1 MKSAGKNETLTN
13 RKAVMLMMT
22 AMVAVMMILLAVF
35 WLSESQ
41 QIRIRAEKSIRQ
53 TMVNEAYEDRTLP
66 PAYEFYTEELAEGIL
81 NEAETDLLNH
91 YNENRSQYMSGNIY
105 SFTGNGHYMYFTP
118 INAARRGDEFISE
131 DERLILYTDVSY
143 SVHALHS
150 SLVIMALGAALS
162 VLLLFF
168 ISRRLL
174 ILLEKKDTSMRNFFA
189 NASHELKTPLMAIRG
204 NVDGIRSGYVEPE
217 KAYDVI
223 EKETERMSALIGSI
237 LDLSKLDSGAVHMEV
252 TMNDVREILYDAA
265 GIILPEADKRGIQVN
280 IEAAEPLFMECDE
293 RMIFSTFSNILTNAL
308 RYAERE
314 ISVRIEKQDKTIIRF
329 INDGVPISDEEIAH
343 IFDRSPGITG
353 LSLLLSYEDGKICG
367 RIVATSWLVHVRRQR
382 EKTVSLLYQASLK
395 YIESEDRRYYR
406 A

>member
-22 AMVAVMMILLAVF
+22 ALVAVIMILLAVF

-41 QIRIRAEKSIRQ
+41 EIRIRAEKSIRQ

-66 PAYEFYTEELAEGIL
+66 PAYELYTEDLAEGIL

-91 YNENRSQYMSGNIY
+91 YNENRSQYMSGSIY

-150 SLVIMALGAALS
+150 SLVIMALGAVLS

-174 ILLEKKDTSMRNFFA
+174 ILLEKKDNGMRNFFA

-314 ISVRIEKQDKTIIRF
+314 ISVRIEKQDKIIIRF

-343 IFDRSPGITG
+343 IFDRFYKGDKGQTG
-353 LSLLLSYEDGKICG
+353 LGMALAQEYVNLHGGEISA
-367 RIVATSWLVHVRRQR
+367 VARDNRTEFV
-382 EKTVSLLYQASLK
+382 
-395 YIESEDRRYYR
+395 III
-406 A
+406 

>member
-22 AMVAVMMILLAVF
+22 ALVAVIMILLAVF

-41 QIRIRAEKSIRQ
+41 EIRIRAEKSIRQ
-53 TMVNEAYEDRTLP
+53 TMVNKAYEDRTLP

-174 ILLEKKDTSMRNFFA
+174 ILLEKKDNGMRNFFA

-314 ISVRIEKQDKTIIRF
+314 ISVRIEKQDKIIIRF

-343 IFDRSPGITG
+343 IFDRFYKGDKGQTG
-353 LSLLLSYEDGKICG
+353 LGMARGEISAAARDNRTEFVI
-367 RIVATSWLVHVRRQR
+367 I
-382 EKTVSLLYQASLK
+382 
-395 YIESEDRRYYR
+395 I
-406 A
+406 

>member
-66 PAYEFYTEELAEGIL
+66 PAYELYTEDLAEGIL

-91 YNENRSQYMSGNIY
+91 YNENRSQYMSGSIY

-118 INAARRGDEFISE
+118 INAARRGDELISE

-168 ISRRLL
+168 
-174 ILLEKKDTSMRNFFA
+174 
-189 NASHELKTPLMAIRG
+189 IRG

-343 IFDRSPGITG
+343 IFDRFYKGDKGQTG
-353 LSLLLSYEDGKICG
+353 LGMALAQEYVNLHGGEISAAARDNRTEFVI
-367 RIVATSWLVHVRRQR
+367 I
-382 EKTVSLLYQASLK
+382 
-395 YIESEDRRYYR
+395 I
-406 A
+406 

>member
-22 AMVAVMMILLAVF
+22 ALVAVIMILLAVF

-41 QIRIRAEKSIRQ
+41 EIRIRAEKSIRQ

-150 SLVIMALGAALS
+150 SLVIMALGAVLS

-174 ILLEKKDTSMRNFFA
+174 ILLEKKDNGMRNFFA

-252 TMNDVREILYDAA
+252 TMNDVREILYDAV

-280 IEAAEPLFMECDE
+280 IEAAEPLLMECDE

-314 ISVRIEKQDKTIIRF
+314 ISVRIEKQDKIIIRF

-343 IFDRSPGITG
+343 IFDRFYKGDKGQTG
-353 LSLLLSYEDGKICG
+353 LG
-367 RIVATSWLVHVRRQR
+367 VALAQEYVNLHGGEISAAARDNRTEFV
-382 EKTVSLLYQASLK
+382 
-395 YIESEDRRYYR
+395 III
-406 A
+406 

>member
-22 AMVAVMMILLAVF
+22 ALVAVIMILLAVF

-41 QIRIRAEKSIRQ
+41 EIRIRAEKSIRQ

-150 SLVIMALGAALS
+150 SLVIMALGAVLS

-174 ILLEKKDTSMRNFFA
+174 ILLEKKDNGMRNFFA

-204 NVDGIRSGYVEPE
+204 NVDGIRSGYVEPD

-314 ISVRIEKQDKTIIRF
+314 ISVRIEKQDKIIIRF

-343 IFDRSPGITG
+343 IFDRFYKGDKGQTG
-353 LSLLLSYEDGKICG
+353 LGMALAQEYVNLHGGEISA
-367 RIVATSWLVHVRRQR
+367 VARDNRTEFV
-382 EKTVSLLYQASLK
+382 
-395 YIESEDRRYYR
+395 III
-406 A
+406 

>member
-41 QIRIRAEKSIRQ
+41 EIRIRAEKSIRQ

-91 YNENRSQYMSGNIY
+91 YNENRSQYMSGSIY
-105 SFTGNGHYMYFTP
+105 SFTENGHYMYFTP

-174 ILLEKKDTSMRNFFA
+174 ILLEKKDNGMRNFFA

-314 ISVRIEKQDKTIIRF
+314 ISVRIEKQDKIIIRF

-343 IFDRSPGITG
+343 IFDRFYKGDKGQTG
-353 LSLLLSYEDGKICG
+353 LG
-367 RIVATSWLVHVRRQR
+367 VALAQEYVNLHGGEISAAARDNRTEFV
-382 EKTVSLLYQASLK
+382 
-395 YIESEDRRYYR
+395 III
-406 A
+406 

>member
-22 AMVAVMMILLAVF
+22 ALVAVIMILLAVF

-41 QIRIRAEKSIRQ
+41 EIRIRAEKSIRQ
-53 TMVNEAYEDRTLP
+53 TMVNVAYEDRTLP

-91 YNENRSQYMSGNIY
+91 YNENRSQYMSGSIY

-143 SVHALHS
+143 SVNALHS

-174 ILLEKKDTSMRNFFA
+174 ILLEKKDNGMRNFFA

-314 ISVRIEKQDKTIIRF
+314 ISVRIEKQDKIIIRF

-343 IFDRSPGITG
+343 IFDRFYKGDKGQTG
-353 LSLLLSYEDGKICG
+353 LGMALAQEYVNLHGGEISAAARDNRTEFVI
-367 RIVATSWLVHVRRQR
+367 I
-382 EKTVSLLYQASLK
+382 
-395 YIESEDRRYYR
+395 I
-406 A
+406 

>member
-174 ILLEKKDTSMRNFFA
+174 ILLEKKDNGMRNFFA

-314 ISVRIEKQDKTIIRF
+314 ISVRIEKQDKIIIRF

-343 IFDRSPGITG
+343 IFDRFYKGDKGQTG
-353 LSLLLSYEDGKICG
+353 LG
-367 RIVATSWLVHVRRQR
+367 VALAQEYVNLHGGEISAVARDNRTEFV
-382 EKTVSLLYQASLK
+382 
-395 YIESEDRRYYR
+395 III
-406 A
+406 

>member
-41 QIRIRAEKSIRQ
+41 EIRIRAEKSIRQ
-53 TMVNEAYEDRTLP
+53 TMVNVAYEDRTLP

-174 ILLEKKDTSMRNFFA
+174 ILLEKKDNGMRNFFA

-314 ISVRIEKQDKTIIRF
+314 ISVRIEKQDKIIIRF

-343 IFDRSPGITG
+343 IFDRFYKGDKGQTG
-353 LSLLLSYEDGKICG
+353 LGMALAQEYVNLHGGEISAAARDNRTEFVI
-367 RIVATSWLVHVRRQR
+367 I
-382 EKTVSLLYQASLK
+382 
-395 YIESEDRRYYR
+395 I
-406 A
+406 

>member
-41 QIRIRAEKSIRQ
+41 EIRIRAEKSIRQ
-53 TMVNEAYEDRTLP
+53 TMVNKAYEDRTLP

-91 YNENRSQYMSGNIY
+91 YNENRSQYMSGSIY
-105 SFTGNGHYMYFTP
+105 SFTENGHYMYFTP

-174 ILLEKKDTSMRNFFA
+174 ILLEKKDNGMRNFFA

-343 IFDRSPGITG
+343 IFDRFYKGDKGQTG
-353 LSLLLSYEDGKICG
+353 LGMALAQEYVNLHGGEISAAARDNRTEFVI
-367 RIVATSWLVHVRRQR
+367 I
-382 EKTVSLLYQASLK
+382 
-395 YIESEDRRYYR
+395 I
-406 A
+406 

>member
-41 QIRIRAEKSIRQ
+41 EIRIRAEKSIRQ
-53 TMVNEAYEDRTLP
+53 TMVNEEYEDRTLP
-66 PAYEFYTEELAEGIL
+66 PAYDFYTEELAEGIL

-91 YNENRSQYMSGNIY
+91 YNENRSQYMSGSIY

-174 ILLEKKDTSMRNFFA
+174 ILLEKKDNGMRNFFA

-265 GIILPEADKRGIQVN
+265 GIIRPEADKRGVQVN

-343 IFDRSPGITG
+343 IFDRFYKGDKGQTG
-353 LSLLLSYEDGKICG
+353 LGMALAQEYVNLHGGEISAAARDNRTEFVI
-367 RIVATSWLVHVRRQR
+367 I
-382 EKTVSLLYQASLK
+382 
-395 YIESEDRRYYR
+395 I
-406 A
+406 

>member
-91 YNENRSQYMSGNIY
+91 YNENRSQYMSGSIY

-343 IFDRSPGITG
+343 IFDRFYKGDKGQTG
-353 LSLLLSYEDGKICG
+353 LG
-367 RIVATSWLVHVRRQR
+367 VALAQEYVNLHGGEISAAARDNRTEFV
-382 EKTVSLLYQASLK
+382 
-395 YIESEDRRYYR
+395 III
-406 A
+406 

>member
-41 QIRIRAEKSIRQ
+41 EIRIRAEKSIRQ

-91 YNENRSQYMSGNIY
+91 YNENRSQYMSGSIY

-314 ISVRIEKQDKTIIRF
+314 ISVRIEKQDKIIIRF

-343 IFDRSPGITG
+343 IFDRFYKGDKGQTG
-353 LSLLLSYEDGKICG
+353 LG
-367 RIVATSWLVHVRRQR
+367 VALAQEYVNLHGGEISAAARDNRTEFV
-382 EKTVSLLYQASLK
+382 
-395 YIESEDRRYYR
+395 III
-406 A
+406 

>member
-22 AMVAVMMILLAVF
+22 AMVAVMMILLAAF

-41 QIRIRAEKSIRQ
+41 EIRIRAEKSIRQ

-174 ILLEKKDTSMRNFFA
+174 ILLEKKDNGMRNFFA

-314 ISVRIEKQDKTIIRF
+314 ISVRIEKQDKIIIRF

-343 IFDRSPGITG
+343 IFDRFYKGDKGQTG
-353 LSLLLSYEDGKICG
+353 LGMALAQEYVNLHGGEISAAARDNRTEFVI
-367 RIVATSWLVHVRRQR
+367 I
-382 EKTVSLLYQASLK
+382 
-395 YIESEDRRYYR
+395 I
-406 A
+406 

>member
-41 QIRIRAEKSIRQ
+41 EIRIRAEKSIRQ

-66 PAYEFYTEELAEGIL
+66 PAYELYTEDLAEGIL

-91 YNENRSQYMSGNIY
+91 YNENRSQYMSGSIY

-150 SLVIMALGAALS
+150 SLVIMALGAVLS

-174 ILLEKKDTSMRNFFA
+174 ILLEKKDNGMRNFFA

-343 IFDRSPGITG
+343 IFDRFYKGDKGQTG
-353 LSLLLSYEDGKICG
+353 LGMALAQEYVNLHGGEISAAARDNRTEFVI
-367 RIVATSWLVHVRRQR
+367 I
-382 EKTVSLLYQASLK
+382 
-395 YIESEDRRYYR
+395 I
-406 A
+406 

>member
-22 AMVAVMMILLAVF
+22 ALVAVIMILLAVF

-41 QIRIRAEKSIRQ
+41 EIRIRAEKSIRQ

-150 SLVIMALGAALS
+150 SLVIMALGAVLS

-174 ILLEKKDTSMRNFFA
+174 ILLEKKDNGMRNFFA

-314 ISVRIEKQDKTIIRF
+314 ISVRIEKQDKIIIRF

-343 IFDRSPGITG
+343 IFDRFYKGDKGQTG
-353 LSLLLSYEDGKICG
+353 LGNLHGGEISAAARDNRTEFVI
-367 RIVATSWLVHVRRQR
+367 I
-382 EKTVSLLYQASLK
+382 
-395 YIESEDRRYYR
+395 I
-406 A
+406 

>member
-22 AMVAVMMILLAVF
+22 ALVAVIMILLAVF

-41 QIRIRAEKSIRQ
+41 EIRIRAEKSIRQ

-150 SLVIMALGAALS
+150 SLVIMALGAVLS

-174 ILLEKKDTSMRNFFA
+174 ILLEKKDNGMRNFFA

-237 LDLSKLDSGAVHMEV
+237 LDLSKLDSGDVHMEV

-314 ISVRIEKQDKTIIRF
+314 ISVRIEKQDKIIIRF

-343 IFDRSPGITG
+343 IFDRFYKGDKGQTG
-353 LSLLLSYEDGKICG
+353 LGMALAQEYVNLHGGEISA
-367 RIVATSWLVHVRRQR
+367 VARDNRTEFV
-382 EKTVSLLYQASLK
+382 
-395 YIESEDRRYYR
+395 III
-406 A
+406 

>member
-41 QIRIRAEKSIRQ
+41 EIRIRAEKSIRQ
-53 TMVNEAYEDRTLP
+53 TMVNKAYEDRTLP
-66 PAYEFYTEELAEGIL
+66 PAYELYTEDLAEGIL

-91 YNENRSQYMSGNIY
+91 YNENRSQYMSGSIY

-252 TMNDVREILYDAA
+252 TMNDVREILYDAV

-314 ISVRIEKQDKTIIRF
+314 ISVRIEKQDKIIIRF

-343 IFDRSPGITG
+343 IFDRFYKGDKGQTG
-353 LSLLLSYEDGKICG
+353 LG
-367 RIVATSWLVHVRRQR
+367 VALAQEYVNLHGGEISAAARDNRTEFV
-382 EKTVSLLYQASLK
+382 
-395 YIESEDRRYYR
+395 III
-406 A
+406 

>member
-41 QIRIRAEKSIRQ
+41 EIRIRAEKSIRQ

-91 YNENRSQYMSGNIY
+91 YNENRSQYMSGSIY

-174 ILLEKKDTSMRNFFA
+174 ILLEKKDNGMRNFFA

-314 ISVRIEKQDKTIIRF
+314 ISVRIEKQDKIIIRF

-343 IFDRSPGITG
+343 IFDRFYKGDKGQTG
-353 LSLLLSYEDGKICG
+353 LGMAL
-367 RIVATSWLVHVRRQR
+367 AQR
-382 EKTVSLLYQASLK
+382 PG
-395 YIESEDRRYYR
+395 
-406 A
+406 

>member
-22 AMVAVMMILLAVF
+22 ALVAVIMILLAVF

-41 QIRIRAEKSIRQ
+41 EIRIRAEKSIRQ

-91 YNENRSQYMSGNIY
+91 YNENRSQYMSGSIY

-143 SVHALHS
+143 SVNALHS

-314 ISVRIEKQDKTIIRF
+314 ISVRIEKQDKIIIRF

-343 IFDRSPGITG
+343 IFDRFYKGDKGQTG
-353 LSLLLSYEDGKICG
+353 LG
-367 RIVATSWLVHVRRQR
+367 VALAQEYVNLHGGEISAVARDNRTEFV
-382 EKTVSLLYQASLK
+382 
-395 YIESEDRRYYR
+395 III
-406 A
+406 

>member
-22 AMVAVMMILLAVF
+22 ALVAVIMILLAVF

-41 QIRIRAEKSIRQ
+41 EIRIRAEKSIRQ

-66 PAYEFYTEELAEGIL
+66 PAYELYTEDLAEGIL

-91 YNENRSQYMSGNIY
+91 YNENRSQYMSGSIY

-150 SLVIMALGAALS
+150 SLVIMALGAVLS

-174 ILLEKKDTSMRNFFA
+174 ILLEKKDNGMRNFFA

-314 ISVRIEKQDKTIIRF
+314 ISVRIEKQDKIIIRF

-343 IFDRSPGITG
+343 IFDRFYKGDKGQTG
-353 LSLLLSYEDGKICG
+353 LGMALAQEYVNLHGGEISAAARDNRTEFVI
-367 RIVATSWLVHVRRQR
+367 I
-382 EKTVSLLYQASLK
+382 
-395 YIESEDRRYYR
+395 I
-406 A
+406 

>member
-41 QIRIRAEKSIRQ
+41 EIRIRAEKSIRQ

-150 SLVIMALGAALS
+150 SLVIMALGAVLS

-174 ILLEKKDTSMRNFFA
+174 ILLEKKDNGMRNFFA

-314 ISVRIEKQDKTIIRF
+314 ISVRIEKQDKIIIRF

-343 IFDRSPGITG
+343 IFDRFYKGDKGQTG
-353 LSLLLSYEDGKICG
+353 LG
-367 RIVATSWLVHVRRQR
+367 VALAQEYVNLHGGEISAVARDNRTEFV
-382 EKTVSLLYQASLK
+382 
-395 YIESEDRRYYR
+395 III
-406 A
+406 

>member
-41 QIRIRAEKSIRQ
+41 EIRIRAEKSIRQ

-91 YNENRSQYMSGNIY
+91 YNENRSQYMSGSIY

-174 ILLEKKDTSMRNFFA
+174 ILLEKKDTGMRNFFA

-314 ISVRIEKQDKTIIRF
+314 ISVRIEKQDKIIIRF

-343 IFDRSPGITG
+343 IFDRFYKGDKGQTG
-353 LSLLLSYEDGKICG
+353 LGMALAQEYVNLHGGEISAAARDNRTEFVI
-367 RIVATSWLVHVRRQR
+367 I
-382 EKTVSLLYQASLK
+382 
-395 YIESEDRRYYR
+395 I
-406 A
+406 

>member
-41 QIRIRAEKSIRQ
+41 EIRIRAEKSIRQ

-91 YNENRSQYMSGNIY
+91 YNDNRSQYMSGSIY

-174 ILLEKKDTSMRNFFA
+174 ILLEKKDNGMRNFFA

-343 IFDRSPGITG
+343 IFDRFYKGDKGQTG
-353 LSLLLSYEDGKICG
+353 LGMALAQEYVNLHGGEISAAARDNRTEFVI
-367 RIVATSWLVHVRRQR
+367 I
-382 EKTVSLLYQASLK
+382 
-395 YIESEDRRYYR
+395 I
-406 A
+406 

>member
-41 QIRIRAEKSIRQ
+41 EIRIRAEKSIRQ

-174 ILLEKKDTSMRNFFA
+174 ILLEKKDNGMRNFFA

-343 IFDRSPGITG
+343 IFDRFYKGDKGQTG
-353 LSLLLSYEDGKICG
+353 LGMALAQEYVNLHGGEISA
-367 RIVATSWLVHVRRQR
+367 ATRDNRTEFV
-382 EKTVSLLYQASLK
+382 
-395 YIESEDRRYYR
+395 III
-406 A
+406 

>member
-41 QIRIRAEKSIRQ
+41 EIRIRAEKSIRQ

-91 YNENRSQYMSGNIY
+91 YNENRSQYMSGSIY
-105 SFTGNGHYMYFTP
+105 SFTENGHYMYFTP

-174 ILLEKKDTSMRNFFA
+174 ILLEKKDNGMRNFFA

-293 RMIFSTFSNILTNAL
+293 RMIFSTISNILTNAL

-314 ISVRIEKQDKTIIRF
+314 ISVRIEKQDKIIIRF

-343 IFDRSPGITG
+343 IFDRFYKGDKGQTG
-353 LSLLLSYEDGKICG
+353 LGMALAQEYVNLHGGEISAAARDNRTEFVI
-367 RIVATSWLVHVRRQR
+367 I
-382 EKTVSLLYQASLK
+382 
-395 YIESEDRRYYR
+395 I
-406 A
+406 

>member
-91 YNENRSQYMSGNIY
+91 YNENRSQYMSGSIY

-252 TMNDVREILYDAA
+252 TMNDVREILYDAV

-314 ISVRIEKQDKTIIRF
+314 ISVRIEKQDKIIIRF

-343 IFDRSPGITG
+343 IFDRFYKGDKGQTG
-353 LSLLLSYEDGKICG
+353 LGMALAQEYVNLHGGEISAAARDNRTEFVI
-367 RIVATSWLVHVRRQR
+367 I
-382 EKTVSLLYQASLK
+382 
-395 YIESEDRRYYR
+395 I
-406 A
+406 

>member
-41 QIRIRAEKSIRQ
+41 EIRIRAEKSIRQ
-53 TMVNEAYEDRTLP
+53 TMVNVAYEDRTLP

-91 YNENRSQYMSGNIY
+91 YNENRSQYMSGSIY

-174 ILLEKKDTSMRNFFA
+174 ILLDKKDTGMRNFFA

-252 TMNDVREILYDAA
+252 TMNDVREILYDAV

-314 ISVRIEKQDKTIIRF
+314 ISVRIEKQDKIIIRF

-343 IFDRSPGITG
+343 IFDRFYKGDKGQTG
-353 LSLLLSYEDGKICG
+353 LGMALAQEYVNLHGGEISAAARDNRTEFVI
-367 RIVATSWLVHVRRQR
+367 I
-382 EKTVSLLYQASLK
+382 
-395 YIESEDRRYYR
+395 I
-406 A
+406 

>member
-22 AMVAVMMILLAVF
+22 ALVAVIMILLAVF

-41 QIRIRAEKSIRQ
+41 EIRIRAEKSIRQ

-150 SLVIMALGAALS
+150 SLVIMALGAVLS

-314 ISVRIEKQDKTIIRF
+314 ISVRIEKQDKIIIRF

-343 IFDRSPGITG
+343 IFDRFYKGDKGQTG
-353 LSLLLSYEDGKICG
+353 LG
-367 RIVATSWLVHVRRQR
+367 VALAQEYVNLHGGEISAAARDNRTEFV
-382 EKTVSLLYQASLK
+382 
-395 YIESEDRRYYR
+395 III
-406 A
+406 

>member
-41 QIRIRAEKSIRQ
+41 EIRIRAEKSIRQ

-174 ILLEKKDTSMRNFFA
+174 ILLEKKDNGMRNFFA

-343 IFDRSPGITG
+343 IFDRFYKGDKGQTG
-353 LSLLLSYEDGKICG
+353 LGMALAQEYVNLHGGEISAAARDNRTEFVI
-367 RIVATSWLVHVRRQR
+367 I
-382 EKTVSLLYQASLK
+382 
-395 YIESEDRRYYR
+395 I
-406 A
+406 

>member
-22 AMVAVMMILLAVF
+22 ALVAVIMILLAVF

-41 QIRIRAEKSIRQ
+41 EIRIRAEKSIRQ

-66 PAYEFYTEELAEGIL
+66 PAYELYTEDLAEGIL

-150 SLVIMALGAALS
+150 SLVIMALGAVLS

-174 ILLEKKDTSMRNFFA
+174 ILLEKKDNGMRNFFA

-252 TMNDVREILYDAA
+252 TMNDVREILYDAV

-314 ISVRIEKQDKTIIRF
+314 ISVRIEKQDKIIIRF

-343 IFDRSPGITG
+343 IFDRFYKGDKGQTG
-353 LSLLLSYEDGKICG
+353 LGMALAQEYVNLHGGEISAAARDNRTEFVI
-367 RIVATSWLVHVRRQR
+367 I
-382 EKTVSLLYQASLK
+382 
-395 YIESEDRRYYR
+395 I
-406 A
+406 

>member
-41 QIRIRAEKSIRQ
+41 EIRIRAEKSIRQ

-91 YNENRSQYMSGNIY
+91 YNDNRSQYMSGSIY

-174 ILLEKKDTSMRNFFA
+174 ILLEKKDNGMRNFFA

-237 LDLSKLDSGAVHMEV
+237 LELSKLDSGAVHMEV

-343 IFDRSPGITG
+343 IFDRFYKGDKGQTG
-353 LSLLLSYEDGKICG
+353 LGMALAQEYVNLHGGEISAAARDNRTEFVI
-367 RIVATSWLVHVRRQR
+367 I
-382 EKTVSLLYQASLK
+382 
-395 YIESEDRRYYR
+395 I
-406 A
+406 

>member
-22 AMVAVMMILLAVF
+22 ALVAVIMILLAVF

-41 QIRIRAEKSIRQ
+41 EIRIRAEKSIRQ

-91 YNENRSQYMSGNIY
+91 YNENRSQYMSGSIY

-174 ILLEKKDTSMRNFFA
+174 ILLEKKDNGMRNFFA

-314 ISVRIEKQDKTIIRF
+314 ISVRIEKQDKIIIRF

-343 IFDRSPGITG
+343 IFDRFYKGDKGQTG
-353 LSLLLSYEDGKICG
+353 LGMALAQEYVNLHGGEISAAARDNRTEFVI
-367 RIVATSWLVHVRRQR
+367 I
-382 EKTVSLLYQASLK
+382 
-395 YIESEDRRYYR
+395 I
-406 A
+406 

>member
-41 QIRIRAEKSIRQ
+41 EIRIRAEKSIRQ

-91 YNENRSQYMSGNIY
+91 YNENRSQYMSGSIY

-162 VLLLFF
+162 VLLLLF

-174 ILLEKKDTSMRNFFA
+174 ILLEKKDNGMRNFFA

-343 IFDRSPGITG
+343 IFDRFYKGDKGQTG
-353 LSLLLSYEDGKICG
+353 LGMALAQEYVNLHGGEISAAARDNRTEFVI
-367 RIVATSWLVHVRRQR
+367 I
-382 EKTVSLLYQASLK
+382 
-395 YIESEDRRYYR
+395 I
-406 A
+406 

>member
-22 AMVAVMMILLAVF
+22 ALVAVIMILLAVF

-41 QIRIRAEKSIRQ
+41 EIRIRAEKSIRQ

-105 SFTGNGHYMYFTP
+105 SFTGKGHYMYFTP

-150 SLVIMALGAALS
+150 SLVIMALGAVLS

-174 ILLEKKDTSMRNFFA
+174 ILLEKKDNGMRNFFA

-314 ISVRIEKQDKTIIRF
+314 ISVRIEKQDKIIIRF

-343 IFDRSPGITG
+343 IFDRFYKGDKGQTG
-353 LSLLLSYEDGKICG
+353 LGMALAQEYVNLHGGEISA
-367 RIVATSWLVHVRRQR
+367 VARDNRTEFV
-382 EKTVSLLYQASLK
+382 
-395 YIESEDRRYYR
+395 III
-406 A
+406 

>member
-41 QIRIRAEKSIRQ
+41 EIRIRAEKSIRQ

-91 YNENRSQYMSGNIY
+91 YNENRSQYMSGSIY

-150 SLVIMALGAALS
+150 SLVIMALGAVLS

-174 ILLEKKDTSMRNFFA
+174 ILLEKKDNGMRNFFA

-343 IFDRSPGITG
+343 IFDRFYKGDKGQTG
-353 LSLLLSYEDGKICG
+353 LGMALAQEYVNLHGGEISA
-367 RIVATSWLVHVRRQR
+367 VARDNRTEFV
-382 EKTVSLLYQASLK
+382 
-395 YIESEDRRYYR
+395 III
-406 A
+406 

>member
-22 AMVAVMMILLAVF
+22 ALVAVIMILLAVF

-41 QIRIRAEKSIRQ
+41 EIRIRAEKSIRQ

-150 SLVIMALGAALS
+150 SLVIMALGAVLS

-174 ILLEKKDTSMRNFFA
+174 ILLEKKDNGMRNFFA

-343 IFDRSPGITG
+343 IFDRFYKGDKGQTG
-353 LSLLLSYEDGKICG
+353 LGMALAQEYVNLHGGEISAAARDNRTEFVI
-367 RIVATSWLVHVRRQR
+367 I
-382 EKTVSLLYQASLK
+382 
-395 YIESEDRRYYR
+395 I
-406 A
+406 

>member
-22 AMVAVMMILLAVF
+22 ALVAAIMILLAVF

-41 QIRIRAEKSIRQ
+41 EIRIRAEKSIRQ
-53 TMVNEAYEDRTLP
+53 TMVNVAYEDRTLP

-174 ILLEKKDTSMRNFFA
+174 ILLEKKDNGMRNFFA

-343 IFDRSPGITG
+343 IFDRFYKGDKGQTG
-353 LSLLLSYEDGKICG
+353 LGMALAQEYVNLHGGEISA
-367 RIVATSWLVHVRRQR
+367 VAQDNRTEFV
-382 EKTVSLLYQASLK
+382 
-395 YIESEDRRYYR
+395 III
-406 A
+406 

>member
-22 AMVAVMMILLAVF
+22 ALVAVIMILLAVF

-41 QIRIRAEKSIRQ
+41 EIRIRAEKSIRQ

-150 SLVIMALGAALS
+150 SLVIMALGAVLS

-174 ILLEKKDTSMRNFFA
+174 ILLEKKDTGMRNFFA

-314 ISVRIEKQDKTIIRF
+314 ISVRIEKQDKIIIRF

-343 IFDRSPGITG
+343 IFDRFYKGDKGQTG
-353 LSLLLSYEDGKICG
+353 LGMALAQEYVNLHGGEISA
-367 RIVATSWLVHVRRQR
+367 VARDNRTEFV
-382 EKTVSLLYQASLK
+382 
-395 YIESEDRRYYR
+395 III
-406 A
+406 

>member
-22 AMVAVMMILLAVF
+22 AMVTVMMILLAVF

-41 QIRIRAEKSIRQ
+41 EIRIRAEKSIRQ

-174 ILLEKKDTSMRNFFA
+174 ILLDKKDTGMRNFFA

-252 TMNDVREILYDAA
+252 TMNDVREILYDAV

-314 ISVRIEKQDKTIIRF
+314 ISVRIEKQDKIIIRF

-343 IFDRSPGITG
+343 IFDRFYKGDKGQTG
-353 LSLLLSYEDGKICG
+353 LGMALAQEYVNLHGGEISA
-367 RIVATSWLVHVRRQR
+367 VARDNRTEFV
-382 EKTVSLLYQASLK
+382 
-395 YIESEDRRYYR
+395 III
-406 A
+406 